1 MLANLL
7 NDVRYAVRGFALR
20 PAFNRAACDFMLA
33 ASCLPVRR
41 ASQID
46 PVIALRAE

>member
-20 PAFNRAACDFMLA
+20 PALDRAACDFMLA
-33 ASCLPVRR
+33 ASGLPARR
-41 ASQID
+41 ASRID
-46 PVIALRAE
+46 PVIALRSE